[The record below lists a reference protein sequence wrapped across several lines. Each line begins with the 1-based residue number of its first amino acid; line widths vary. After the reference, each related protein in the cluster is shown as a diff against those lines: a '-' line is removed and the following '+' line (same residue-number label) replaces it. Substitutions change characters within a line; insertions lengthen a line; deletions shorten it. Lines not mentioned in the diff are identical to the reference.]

1 VRLFFR
7 LLVTLGL
14 LLSAAAVAPFA
25 AADPSGSA
33 LPSTGVVGDPS
44 PSGTATDE
52 PSGTGSSNPSGP
64 SDPSDTASPS
74 KSLAP
79 SDTTSSSTPKALS
92 RSLAAAADLHT
103 TITRK
108 PANPTTARNVTF
120 SYSADKPLA
129 RFHCSIDGP
138 GQAGTVVDC
147 PVDTAPDAPGTTSG
161 SKTFEGLDPSAR
173 AYTFKVTAYFP
184 AVPTV
189 TPEQDGTTASYDWR
203 VYSVYAPGSF
213 VPGTGAS
220 FNNPL
225 GSSASRRTN
234 LTRVI
239 RTMNSMPGY
248 KEPASNGAPCPSD
261 PDLWPSKI
269 RVSLY
274 SMFDGS
280 FASTAI
286 RASRRCVSV
295 QVLMNN
301 HLSSSNDFA
310 WRNLENALGRKVVV
324 DGVARRSFA
333 HRCNYGCRGSG
344 VLHTK
349 MYLFDSQLP
358 APSQDRNKINYTTM
372 VGSSNM
378 TSNAAKIQWN
388 DLYGVKNYEPL
399 YSQFLEMF
407 NLMKKDNGF
416 HRNRTYP
423 TVGPYN
429 VTFWPV
435 ASGRPDP
442 ELGALKSIACGG
454 ATGGTGT
461 NGHTLV
467 RINMHAW
474 FGVRGL
480 NFVKAVRSLYSR
492 GCTVKILYSFMT
504 PRVYHRLHDGTGS
517 RMSLRRTVFSL
528 NGDRYADVYSHF
540 KNIMA
545 SGNVG
550 GDSSARVVWTG
561 SNNFTPDGTHFDEVM
576 LRIKDAGAYNQYVGR
591 FKYISNRK
599 SSSRYASFLEPV
611 GGGRAPKQTKEAQ
624 LGAAFAPS
632 TPVIISPDIK
642 IDEDGTPH
650 ALD

>member
-1 VRLFFR
+1 MRLFFR

-14 LLSAAAVAPFA
+14 LLSAAAVTPFA

-33 LPSTGVVGDPS
+33 LPSASVTDPS
-44 PSGTATDE
+44 PSAGGTDD
-52 PSGTGSSNPSGP
+52 PSGTGTGDPSG
-64 SDPSDTASPS
+64 SADPSTSLTPSGTASSSPASPS
-74 KSLAP
+74 
-79 SDTTSSSTPKALS
+79 PKALT

-108 PANPTTARNVTF
+108 PANPTTAHNVTF

-129 RFHCSIDGP
+129 SFHCSIDGP
-138 GQAGTVVDC
+138 GHAGNVVDC
-147 PVDTAPDAPGTTSG
+147 PVDTVPDTPGTTTG
-161 SKTFEGLDPSAR
+161 SVTYNDLDASAK

-184 AVPTV
+184 AVPNV
-189 TPEQDGTTASYDWR
+189 TPEQTGTSASYDWR

-248 KEPASNGAPCPSD
+248 REPASDGAPCPSD

-301 HLSSSNDFA
+301 HLNSTNDFA
-310 WRNLENALGRKVVV
+310 WRNLQNALGKSVYNN
-324 DGVARRSFA
+324 GVSRRSFA

-358 APSQDRNKINYTTM
+358 AASQERNKINYTTM

-378 TSNAAKIQWN
+378 TPNAAKVQWN
-388 DLYGVKNYEPL
+388 DLYGVKNYKPL
-399 YSQFLEMF
+399 YDQFLEMF

-416 HRNRTYP
+416 HRNKTYS

-429 VTFWPV
+429 VVFWPV
-435 ASGRPDP
+435 ASGRADP
-442 ELGALKSIACGG
+442 EIGALKSIACGG

-474 FGVRGL
+474 FGTRGL

-492 GCTVKILYSFMT
+492 GCTIKILYSFMT
-504 PRVYHRLHDGTGS
+504 PRGLPPAARRHRL
-517 RMSLRRTVFSL
+517 
-528 NGDRYADVYSHF
+528 ADEPASH
-540 KNIMA
+540 
-545 SGNVG
+545 GLL
-550 GDSSARVVWTG
+550 
-561 SNNFTPDGTHFDEVM
+561 DE
-576 LRIKDAGAYNQYVGR
+576 R
-591 FKYISNRK
+591 
-599 SSSRYASFLEPV
+599 
-611 GGGRAPKQTKEAQ
+611 
-624 LGAAFAPS
+624 
-632 TPVIISPDIK
+632 
-642 IDEDGTPH
+642 
-650 ALD
+650 